1 MHRGAQRV
9 ESAGD
14 GRLGLSQEVGEG
26 GIRRHGRGELRLPE
40 LHESDDEP
48 LLGAVVEVAFDP
60 TALDLIGRDDLPSR
74 GRELSD
80 PPGGEGLVRGR
91 GPVEPSLRKGELH
104 APKVPCLVSPC
115 PRRRDPTKVY
125 PALLLPECGH
135 YRDRIGDTME

>member
-1 MHRGAQRV
+1 MNCMDYLKTEKFPLFWCPGCGNGVVLDRW
-9 ESAGD
+9 
-14 GRLGLSQEVGEG
+14 
-26 GIRRHGRGELRLPE
+26 GELRLPE